1 MLFINS
7 TPLRLFMNSIIRY
20 FSLLLAIFLAGCA
33 GDPDRDKPWLGT
45 LRHELGYLGARNWV
59 IVAEAAFPIH
69 SRRGLSVVQISGEI
83 PDVVDAV
90 ERVIEEKSH
99 VKPRLYVATEAESVP
114 YDYAP
119 GIKHY
124 REQLDEALHGRETVQ
139 LEHSMLLNMI
149 NDASKTYRVLVLK
162 TRSALPYT
170 SVFME
175 LGSGYWDAESES
187 ALREVMDSDRK
198 P

>member
-1 MLFINS
+1 MMTSIN
-7 TPLRLFMNSIIRY
+7 RSI
-20 FSLLLAIFLAGCA
+20 LLLLIVLLSGCV
-33 GDPDRDKPWLGT
+33 GNTDRARPWLGT

-59 IVAEAAFPIH
+59 VVAEAAFPIH
-69 SRRGLSVVQISGEI
+69 SRRGLSVVQLNGEI

-99 VKPRLYVATEAESVP
+99 VKPRLYVATEAASVP

-119 GIKHY
+119 GIKNY
-124 REQLDEALHGRETVQ
+124 RDQLEEALHGRETVQ
-139 LEHSMLLNMI
+139 LDHAMLMRML
-149 NDASKTYRVLVLK
+149 NDASKTYRVLVIK

-187 ALREVMDSDRK
+187 ALREVIENENLR
-198 P
+198 

>member
-1 MLFINS
+1 MV
-7 TPLRLFMNSIIRY
+7 
-20 FSLLLAIFLAGCA
+20 LLSGCA
-33 GDPDRDKPWLGT
+33 GDAGREKPWVST
-45 LRHELGYLGARNWV
+45 IRHELGYLGARNWV

-69 SRRGLSVVQISGEI
+69 SRRGLSVVQINGEI
-83 PDVVDAV
+83 PVVVDAV

-99 VKPRLYVATEAESVP
+99 VKPRLYVATEAGNVP

-119 GIKHY
+119 GIKNY
-124 REQLDEALHGRETVQ
+124 RAQLKQALHGRETVQ
-139 LEHSMLLNMI
+139 IEHSILLEML

-187 ALREVMDSDRK
+187 ALREVMENERK

>member
-1 MLFINS
+1 MS
-7 TPLRLFMNSIIRY
+7 KSER
-20 FSLLLAIFLAGCA
+20 
-33 GDPDRDKPWLGT
+33 PWMGT

-59 IVAEAAFPIH
+59 VVAEAAFPIH
-69 SRRGLSVVQISGEI
+69 SRRGLRVIRLDADI
-83 PDVVDAV
+83 PEVVDGV
-90 ERVIEEKSH
+90 ERVIEEKYH
-99 VKPRLYVATEAESVP
+99 VKPRLYVATEASSVP

-124 REQLDEALHGRETVQ
+124 QRQLEQALHGRETLQ
-139 LEHSMLLNMI
+139 LDHAMLMRMLN
-149 NDASKTYRVLVLK
+149 DTSKTYRVLVIK
-162 TRSALPYT
+162 TQTALPYT

-187 ALREVMDSDRK
+187 ALRDLMDTKK

>member
-1 MLFINS
+1 MS
-7 TPLRLFMNSIIRY
+7 SIIRY
-20 FSLLLAIFLAGCA
+20 LPLLLAVLLTGCA
-33 GDPDRDKPWLGT
+33 GHPDRDKPWLGT

-59 IVAEAAFPIH
+59 VVAEAAFPVH
-69 SRRGLSVVQISGEI
+69 SRRGLSVVQINGEI
-83 PDVVDAV
+83 PEVVDAV

-99 VKPRLYVATEAESVP
+99 VKPRLYVATEAGNVP

-119 GIKHY
+119 GIKNY
-124 REQLDEALHGRETVQ
+124 REQLEEALHGRETVQ
-139 LEHSMLLNMI
+139 LEHSMLLRMLG
-149 NDASKTYRVLVLK
+149 DASKSYRVLVLK

-187 ALREVMDSDRK
+187 ALRELMENERN

>member
-1 MLFINS
+1 MPFINGF
-7 TPLRLFMNSIIRY
+7 PLPFLMRSISLY
-20 FSLLLAIFLAGCA
+20 LSLLLPVLLSGCA
-33 GDPDRDKPWLGT
+33 GDIGRDKPWVST
-45 LRHELGYLGARNWV
+45 VRHELGYLGARNWV
-59 IVAEAAFPIH
+59 IVAEAAFPVH
-69 SRRGLSVVQISGEI
+69 SRRGLSVVQINGEI
-83 PDVVDAV
+83 PEVVDAV

-99 VKPRLYVATEAESVP
+99 VKPRLYVATEAENVP

-124 REQLDEALHGRETVQ
+124 REQLEEALHGRETVQ
-139 LEHSMLLNMI
+139 LEHSVLLQML

-175 LGSGYWDAESES
+175 LGSGYWDADSES
-187 ALREVMDSDRK
+187 ALRQMMESERK

>member
-1 MLFINS
+1 M
-7 TPLRLFMNSIIRY
+7 RSISLY
-20 FSLLLAIFLAGCA
+20 LSLLLPVLLSGCA
-33 GDPDRDKPWLGT
+33 GDVGRDKPWVST
-45 LRHELGYLGARNWV
+45 VRHELGYLGARNWV
-59 IVAEAAFPIH
+59 IVAEAAFPVH
-69 SRRGLSVVQISGEI
+69 SRRGLSVVQINGEI
-83 PDVVDAV
+83 PEVVDAV

-99 VKPRLYVATEAESVP
+99 VKPRLYVATEAENVP

-124 REQLDEALHGRETVQ
+124 REQLEKALHGRETVQ
-139 LEHSMLLNMI
+139 LEHSVLLQML

-175 LGSGYWDAESES
+175 LGSGYWDADSES
-187 ALREVMDSDRK
+187 ALRQMMESERK

>member
-1 MLFINS
+1 M
-7 TPLRLFMNSIIRY
+7 IRY
-20 FSLLLAIFLAGCA
+20 FSLLLIILMMGCA
-33 GDPDRDKPWLGT
+33 GGPDRDKPWLGT

-69 SRRGLSVVQISGEI
+69 SRRGLTVVQINGEI

-99 VKPRLYVATEAESVP
+99 VKPRLYVAAEAESIP

-119 GIKHY
+119 GIKRYHG
-124 REQLDEALHGRETVQ
+124 QLDEALHGRETVQ

-149 NDASKTYRVLVLK
+149 SDASKTYRVLVIK

-187 ALREVMDSDRK
+187 ALRGLMEGDRK